1 MAFSSY
7 CVALSQNEYSQA
19 WAQNSKLKFHT
30 KYRIMW
36 QPHGW
41 TRWNLRNKLH
51 IKECIL
57 ARIQIQESG
66 FLSSMDAR
74 ILLASFVKDMTF
86 FNFLPLTLIVS
97 TWFTDSSYSEITIDS
112 PDYTVKNKTSQVLGS
127 IKPNNNTSSY
137 ILIL

>member
-1 MAFSSY
+1 M
-7 CVALSQNEYSQA
+7 
-19 WAQNSKLKFHT
+19 KF
-30 KYRIMW
+30 
-36 QPHGW
+36 
-41 TRWNLRNKLH
+41 
-51 IKECIL
+51 KE
-57 ARIQIQESG
+57 QIAYQGVYPCSHSDSGVG

-97 TWFTDSSYSEITIDS
+97 TWFTDSSYSEITMDS